1 LTDATNFSTLTN
13 VQGALDY
20 LFEFTKT
27 RKVINHA
34 VTTSANYNN
43 PTVPNANFALGYV
56 QFIGYDASYTDIYF
70 PPVGTGYTY
79 EDGTVY
85 RIVHNGEPGDGNL
98 IVKYRNVD
106 TSADVAVLEL
116 APRDSISLI
125 WDADTNEYLYAVG
138 I

>member
-1 LTDATNFSTLTN
+1 
-13 VQGALDY
+13 V
-20 LFEFTKT
+20 
-27 RKVINHA
+27 
-34 VTTSANYNN
+34 
-43 PTVPNANFALGYV
+43 
-56 QFIGYDASYTDIYF
+56 
-70 PPVGTGYTY
+70 
-79 EDGTVY
+79 DGTVY
-85 RIVHNGEPGDGNL
+85 RIVHNGEPGDGNF